1 MTATTSKPQPKPWI
15 MDIAPYVPG
24 KSKTDD
30 GRKAIKLSSNEN
42 PLGTSD
48 KARAAFA
55 TAANSLER
63 YPDAS
68 AVELREALAELH
80 GLDAARIIYG
90 NGSDEV
96 LHLAAGAFAGA
107 GDEIIYVNYGF
118 TVYPIAT
125 KRVGATPVV
134 AADADY
140 ATDVDAILASVTD
153 RTRIVFVANPNNPTG
168 TYASR
173 EEIARLHAG
182 LRPDILLVLDHAYA
196 EYIEGEIDDGGME
209 LAKTQPNVLVTR
221 TFSKLYGLA
230 AERIGWG
237 YGSAEVIE
245 AMHRIRLPFSITIA
259 GTAAAIAAL
268 HDSAFVEHTR
278 SHNAQAARGAE
289 PGEFRAGAV
298 RRRTDRRS
306 GVQGV
311 DGRRLYRP
319 LAARTGPAPWPAHH
333 HRHRGGDAR
342 SRRDPEQAGGGDAA
356 ARDRGMKR
364 FGIIGFGRFGQ
375 LAARHLRDHFSVVV
389 TDTADVGEA
398 AAAIGVKTGSLA
410 DAADCDVVML
420 AVPVQAMAATIAAI
434 APLVRPGALV
444 LDVASVKMLPARW
457 MLEALPESVDIH
469 LLELCGLIRD
479 DSKELFFAI
488 QNLNPYAEEITRQ
501 FIAEANGLLAESL
514 KAGTA
519 ARRTDR
525 LAGLRPAE
533 DQNHRARQCGGGAD
547 MVPEHPVAQIARP
560 ERRTVGAGRID
571 RSECVVERYV
581 AHHRHRET
589 AQDIERRAGEH
600 MDRAGLSEVEPRD
613 DGQPE
618 QQQRR
623 ADEESDEERIDDGD
637 VDRLHRP
644 NAFRPRHAR

>member
-1 MTATTSKPQPKPWI
+1 MNAPVSKPQPKPWI

-68 AVELREALAELH
+68 AVELREALATLH

-96 LHLAAGAFAGA
+96 LHLAAGAFAGP

-153 RTRIVFVANPNNPTG
+153 KTRIVFVANPNNPTG

-196 EYIEGEIDDGGME
+196 EYIDGEIDDGGMD

-268 HDSAFVEHTR
+268 HDDEFVAHTR
-278 SHNAQAARGAE
+278 SHNAQW
-289 PGEFRAGAV
+289 
-298 RRRTDRRS
+298 RR
-306 GVQGV
+306 
-311 DGRRLYRP
+311 
-319 LAARTGPAPWPAHH
+319 W
-333 HRHRGGDAR
+333 
-342 SRRDPEQAGGGDAA
+342 
-356 ARDRGMKR
+356 
-364 FGIIGFGRFGQ
+364 F
-375 LAARHLRDHFSVVV
+375 
-389 TDTADVGEA
+389 ADE
-398 AAAIGVKTGSLA
+398 
-410 DAADCDVVML
+410 
-420 AVPVQAMAATIAAI
+420 IAK
-434 APLVRPGALV
+434 LG
-444 LDVASVKMLPARW
+444 
-457 MLEALPESVDIH
+457 
-469 LLELCGLIRD
+469 
-479 DSKELFFAI
+479 
-488 QNLNPYAEEITRQ
+488 N
-501 FIAEANGLLAESL
+501 
-514 KAGTA
+514 
-519 ARRTDR
+519 
-525 LAGLRPAE
+525 AGLRAVPSQANFVLVLFEGALTAE
-533 DQNHRARQCGGGAD
+533 AAYKGLMDEGYIVRWLPGQGLPHGLRITIGTEDETRA
-547 MVPEHPVAQIARP
+547 VAAILNKLVAETQRSA
-560 ERRTVGAGRID
+560 TAG
-571 RSECVVERYV
+571 
-581 AHHRHRET
+581 
-589 AQDIERRAGEH
+589 
-600 MDRAGLSEVEPRD
+600 
-613 DGQPE
+613 
-618 QQQRR
+618 
-623 ADEESDEERIDDGD
+623 
-637 VDRLHRP
+637 
-644 NAFRPRHAR
+644 